1 MLSTIRKIIRHLL
14 VGKLHAFFS
23 RVFLLSKLVQA
34 YLHDAKQYTKHSSTF
49 VSCSRTKDM
58 LEARIMAHS
67 HVIEKGLSLKD
78 IKLNFGWDVI
88 QNLFLLLETYQRKY
102 KQFCLNSLAYKVG
115 EGVLAK
121 YIEFHQGQN
130 QDVRE
135 LAFKLKRLSCN
146 SLLKPGGIKELN
158 RDDILRAIKGDF
170 LEFIKSRH
178 SLRNFTNEPVDLE
191 RIKKAV
197 EIAQYSPS
205 ACNRQSA
212 RVHIVCDPQLMKTV
226 LRYQNGNAG
235 FGHLASRLLVVTS
248 NINAFEGVQERN
260 LAFVDGGIYAM
271 NLLYGLHFEGI
282 GACCLGWLSDPKV
295 DQLLGKILSLN
306 AAERIIVVI
315 AVGQMPEHF
324 SVAESKRKSW
334 ENICTI
340 I

>member
-1 MLSTIRKIIRHLL
+1 MPSTIRKIIRHLL

-23 RVFLLSKLVQA
+23 RAFLLSKLVQA

-58 LEARIMAHS
+58 LEARIMANS
-67 HVIEKGLSLKD
+67 HVIEKGLSFKEV
-78 IKLNFGWDVI
+78 KVNFGRDVI
-88 QNLFLLLETYQRKY
+88 GNLFYLLEVYQSRY
-102 KQFCLNSLAYKVG
+102 SRYWADSHACNVG
-115 EGVLAK
+115 RAVLAR
-121 YIEFHQGQN
+121 YIEFHQERHR
-130 QDVRE
+130 DVSDFASRLE
-135 LAFKLKRLSCN
+135 GLKSN
-146 SLLKPGGIKELN
+146 LLLEFGGTKELSKN
-158 RDDILRAIKGDF
+158 DILLAGKGDF
-170 LEFIKSRH
+170 LEFIRSRH
-178 SLRNFTNEPVDLE
+178 STRNFTDEAVPLE
-191 RIKKAV
+191 SIQKAV

-235 FGHLASRLLVVTS
+235 FGHLASGLLVVTS

-324 SVAESKRKSW
+324 SVAESKRKLW

-340 I
+340 V